1 MKSLMACHE
10 CDLLQRLPPVPEGR
24 VALCSRCGAVLFRPK
39 RNSVDRTL
47 ALNLT
52 GILLY
57 AVAVSFP
64 FLALK
69 TQGFVREAALLT
81 GMKVL
86 YQQGMSGLA
95 LVVILTCILF
105 PLIEMLSLL
114 YILLPLK
121 FGRKLPGAVVLF
133 HSVQVLKPWGMME
146 VFMLGILVSMVK
158 LAKMATIIPGTALW
172 AFVLLIFVLAGSTAS
187 LDSHLVWE
195 KLDRRP

>member
-1 MKSLMACHE
+1 
-10 CDLLQRLPPVPEGR
+10 

-39 RNSVDRTL
+39 RNSLDRTL

-195 KLDRRP
+195 KLDRRS

>member
-1 MKSLMACHE
+1 MKSLLACHE

-24 VALCSRCGAVLFRPK
+24 VALCSRCGAVLLRPK
-39 RNSVDRTL
+39 RNSLDRTL

-172 AFVLLIFVLAGSTAS
+172 AFVLLIFVLAGSAAS

-195 KLDRRP
+195 KLDRRT

>member
-10 CDLLQRLPPVPEGR
+10 CDLLQRIPSVPEGR
-24 VALCSRCGAVLFRPK
+24 VALCSRCAAVLFRPK
-39 RNSVDRTL
+39 RNSLDRTL

-86 YQQGMSGLA
+86 YQQGMSSLA
-95 LVVILTCILF
+95 LLVTLTCILF

-121 FGRKLPGAVVLF
+121 FGRKLPGAVRLF
-133 HSVQVLKPWGMME
+133 HSVQVLRPWGMME

-172 AFVLLIFVLAGSTAS
+172 AFVLLIFVLAGSAAS

-195 KLDRRP
+195 KLDRRA

>member
-1 MKSLMACHE
+1 MKSLIACHE
-10 CDLLQRLPPVPEGR
+10 CDLLLRIPPVPEGR

-39 RNSVDRTL
+39 RNSLDRTL

-52 GILLY
+52 GVLLY
-57 AVAVSFP
+57 AVAISFP
-64 FLALK
+64 FLAMK
-69 TQGFVREAALLT
+69 TQGIIREAALLT

-86 YQQGMSGLA
+86 YQQEMGGLA
-95 LVVILTCILF
+95 LVVTLTCILF

-121 FGRKLPGAVVLF
+121 FGRKLPGAVRLF

-172 AFVLLIFVLAGSTAS
+172 AFVLLIFVLAGSAVS

-195 KLDRRP
+195 KLDRRT

>member
-39 RNSVDRTL
+39 RNSLDRTL

-195 KLDRRP
+195 KLDRRS

>member
-24 VALCSRCGAVLFRPK
+24 VALCSRCGAVLLRPK
-39 RNSVDRTL
+39 RNSLDRTL

-81 GMKVL
+81 GMEVL
-86 YQQGMSGLA
+86 YQQGMSELA

-195 KLDRRP
+195 KLDRRA

>member
-195 KLDRRP
+195 KLDRRS